1 MTIKMQDMIA
11 VNGFFENGKVELSEP
26 VVGISHKSKVI
37 ITFLDAEIVFGED
50 LFWNLIDLLDWNSP
64 NDSAIIEP
72 LIQKLSSYPKESI
85 VQFKEI
91 LSKKLYDLDT
101 KEHAKHIGDHSFQ
114 ENSSRFSPDI
124 FLFTRA
130 LVVAKGRD
138 FYTRVLNNPSLMPKN
153 SDFEAILYAANEAYA
168 LKTGEELNYVP
179 KFIPETFF
187 NREGWGNEYD
197 PLKAIL
203 GDK

>member
-1 MTIKMQDMIA
+1 MIT
-11 VNGFFENGKVELSEP
+11 VSGFFENGKIELSEP
-26 VVGISHKSKVI
+26 VIGISQKSKVI
-37 ITFLDAEIVFGED
+37 ITFLDEEIVFVED
-50 LFWNLIDLLDWNSP
+50 SFWNLINLLDWNSP
-64 NDSAIIEP
+64 NDSDILEP
-72 LIQKLSSYPKESI
+72 LVHKLSSFPKESI
-85 VQFKEI
+85 YQFKEI

-101 KEHAKHIGDHSFQ
+101 KEHAKHIGDRSFQ
-114 ENSSRFSPDI
+114 EHSSRFSPDI

-130 LVVAKGRD
+130 LVVAKGQD
-138 FYTRVLNNPSLMPKN
+138 FYTRVLYNPSLMPKN
-153 SDFEAILYAANEAYA
+153 SDFEAILYAADEAYS

-197 PLKAIL
+197 PIKVIL